1 VSPFL
6 QAAVEAACLRAQH
19 PVSCGTGL
27 YVGAGGKPTQCASH
41 TPTHQSPSL
50 FPRTLPTILQHKQ
63 HLQRLT
69 QWVLVGRSAHSAAAA
84 AVTASYQGAPAIKSA
99 GPSDPSARAMAGEFW
114 INLFGSCVM
123 EQEPQPN
130 RHRPKISRDM
140 IGQPTNFRHT
150 SHVGSSDIGE
160 MSTLQSTMKGKGDEE
175 MQHIQVPHIMNAR
188 SIHELKRTSLKA

>member
-1 VSPFL
+1 MGCRGWQRAERSCRGG
-6 QAAVEAACLRAQH
+6 AAV
-19 PVSCGTGL
+19 
-27 YVGAGGKPTQCASH
+27 
-41 TPTHQSPSL
+41 
-50 FPRTLPTILQHKQ
+50 
-63 HLQRLT
+63 
-69 QWVLVGRSAHSAAAA
+69 
-84 AVTASYQGAPAIKSA
+84 SYQGAPAAIKSA
-99 GPSDPSARAMAGEFW
+99 GPSDPSAPAMAGEFW

-130 RHRPKISRDM
+130 RQRPKISRDM

-160 MSTLQSTMKGKGDEE
+160 ISSLQSTMKGKGDEE

>member
-1 VSPFL
+1 V
-6 QAAVEAACLRAQH
+6 V
-19 PVSCGTGL
+19 GL
-27 YVGAGGKPTQCASH
+27 WQQTVFSTRLHNFEKRRG
-41 TPTHQSPSL
+41 
-50 FPRTLPTILQHKQ
+50 
-63 HLQRLT
+63 LT

>member
-1 VSPFL
+1 
-6 QAAVEAACLRAQH
+6 
-19 PVSCGTGL
+19 
-27 YVGAGGKPTQCASH
+27 
-41 TPTHQSPSL
+41 
-50 FPRTLPTILQHKQ
+50 
-63 HLQRLT
+63 
-69 QWVLVGRSAHSAAAA
+69 
-84 AVTASYQGAPAIKSA
+84 
-99 GPSDPSARAMAGEFW
+99 
-114 INLFGSCVM
+114 M

-188 SIHELKRTSLKA
+188 SIHELKRTSLKAWESPRRGATETQLCDNCDTGDAARVASSVKYERSQEQQDKAAAHTTTTTTDKYFLRP